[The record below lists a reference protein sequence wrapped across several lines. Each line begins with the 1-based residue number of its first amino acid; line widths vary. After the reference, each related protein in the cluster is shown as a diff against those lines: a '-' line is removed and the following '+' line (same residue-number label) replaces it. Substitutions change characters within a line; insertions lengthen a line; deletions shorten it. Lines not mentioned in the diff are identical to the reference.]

1 MIDRHHP
8 LSGRYLKNN
17 ILCQSCS
24 SGSAIPSRQGP
35 WAMPTVL
42 PPVASSQLTLE
53 ACHHLPR
60 RPGQWPA
67 CGRRGSGKTACRR
80 SRRQG

>member
-1 MIDRHHP
+1 M
-8 LSGRYLKNN
+8 SGRYLKNN

-42 PPVASSQLTLE
+42 PPVGSSQL
-53 ACHHLPR
+53 
-60 RPGQWPA
+60 PA
-67 CGRRGSGKTACRR
+67 HA
-80 SRRQG
+80 